1 MYIWVAA
8 GPNVRR
14 RLHMSATTQYTP
26 EQLMARV
33 PHGGER
39 WLETGGRFVPIE
51 DESALWL
58 ACQAVAAYHNDLAY
72 NATSPYVEE
81 SKKSE
86 ESEEELDSDFYS
98 QDEEFFGE
106 W

>member
-1 MYIWVAA
+1 MYIWVGA
-8 GPNVRR
+8 GANVRR
-14 RLHMSATTQYTP
+14 RLHVSATTQYTP

-33 PHGGER
+33 PHGR
-39 WLETGGRFVPIE
+39 DSWLEAGGRFVPIE

-81 SKKSE
+81 SEKSE
-86 ESEEELDSDFYS
+86 ESSDELESDCYS
-98 QDEEFFGE
+98 QEDEFSE